1 MLLEKPMFWM
11 KPEQLLAPFNCSQI
25 KESFNNDNYF
35 DMTVSS
41 IIARQEGGRR
51 SSSVKAVFGV
61 VKALSRIA
69 LLDSGKTES
78 LHFGGYA
85 RCDNGYV
92 FEYYDGTARAYNNST
107 EDTTF
112 EKAPKILMKI
122 DKDFRVEAVVLDEYG
137 TELPYTIRTGKESGN
152 VHTASALVAAI
163 MLNLI
168 KGTWNNGLNLVCS
181 AMNYYYEKLLVA
193 MDLNDDESV
202 AKNCAAISDCFYT
215 LVNGTERL
223 TKIVGS
229 LTPFDPDA
237 YGLTLPLLDRKQIDI
252 DVSSIVGTLDTLNS
266 SYTVKTVKASSEA
279 TSLEN
284 LKGKW
289 DPHPDRKFDED
300 AESKI
305 FQPDPWYQIPPMLEY
320 ACELYNGSYNKRKK
334 INNFLL
340 CGPSGTGKTEWS
352 KMFSYA
358 TNTPIVQFGCSNGT
372 ESIDLKVSIIP
383 SNSKKKVN
391 EISLD
396 LPEFFGNMPDLEAI
410 VFDPAGSYE
419 KITGV
424 SKQDATSQECEIA
437 LFNAFRNGLETHD
450 NGFEHVKS
458 TLVEAFEKGW
468 IVEIQEPTLMRPAV
482 LASLNMMFDR
492 TEKVQLIDGTF
503 LNRHKDCV
511 VIMTTNLSYEGCMDF
526 NQSVFSRFFPIEL
539 ELPDDGTLISRL
551 EENTDFHNT
560 GILER
565 MVKVYHAASDLADQ
579 QEIRDGAIDF
589 RALED
594 WAMATAI
601 NGRVWD
607 NGVQSFVNKC
617 SLDRAVRGDFIHC
630 LESQFHRGEMVEV
643 A

>member
-25 KESFNNDNYF
+25 KEAFINDDYF
-35 DMTVSS
+35 DMTVSNVV
-41 IIARQEGGRR
+41 ARQEGRR
-51 SSSVKAVFGV
+51 KSSTVKAVFGI

-69 LLDSGKTES
+69 LLDSGKTKDM
-78 LHFGGYA
+78 HFGGYA
-85 RCDNGYV
+85 RCGDGFV
-92 FEYYDGTARAYNNST
+92 LEYYDGTAKAYNSSIQG
-107 EDTTF
+107 TTF
-112 EKAPKILMKI
+112 EKSPKILMTI
-122 DKDFRVEAVVLDEYG
+122 NRDFKVEAVVLDEYG
-137 TELPYTIRTGKESGN
+137 TETPYMIRTGKESGN
-152 VHTASALVAAI
+152 MHTASALVAVI
-163 MLNLI
+163 LLNLI

-181 AMNYYYEKLLVA
+181 ATNHYYDKLLET
-193 MDLNDDESV
+193 MDLGDDELI
-202 AKNCAAISDCFYT
+202 AKNSAAISDCFYT
-215 LVNGTERL
+215 LVNGSERV
-223 TKIVGS
+223 KRIVGS
-229 LTPFDPDA
+229 LDPFDPDA
-237 YGLTLPLLDRKQIDI
+237 YSLTLPMLDRTQIDI
-252 DVSSIVGTLDTLNS
+252 DASSIVGTFDTLNIS
-266 SYTVKTVKASSEA
+266 PSKKLIQINSE
-279 TSLEN
+279 TSSLEN

-289 DPHPDRKFDED
+289 DPHPEREFDED
-300 AESKI
+300 AKSKI
-305 FQPDPWYQIPPMLEY
+305 FKPESWYQIPPMLEY
-320 ACELYNGSYNKRKK
+320 ACELYNGSYSRRKT

-383 SNSKKKVN
+383 RNSKKKD
-391 EISLD
+391 EGATLS
-396 LPEFFGNMPDLEAI
+396 LPEFFGTMPDLEAM

-424 SKQDATSQECEIA
+424 SKENATTKECEVA
-437 LFNAFRNGLETHD
+437 LFNAFKTALNMQE

-539 ELPDDGTLISRL
+539 ELPNDKTLIARL

-560 GILER
+560 DVLER
-565 MVKVYHAASDLADQ
+565 MVKVYHAAADYADQ

-594 WAMATAI
+594 WAMATSI
-601 NGRVWD
+601 NGLVWD

-630 LESQFHRGEMVEV
+630 LESQFHRGEVVEIV
-643 A
+643 